1 VTWEAAAA
9 IGEIAGALAV
19 VVSLIYLAA
28 QVRMSNRLARAE
40 ASRMPNGELNSV
52 NTAFGTDPK
61 FRVAIRKVV
70 TGSCREELDADE
82 RILVDY
88 YLISITN
95 IYEQIAREIQE
106 GILSPDMLAD
116 FGGKGLFVLPYYRTS
131 WSLYRENLSSSLINA
146 FERQYELDPAV
157 AAEW

>member
-1 VTWEAAAA
+1 
-9 IGEIAGALAV
+9 
-19 VVSLIYLAA
+19 
-28 QVRMSNRLARAE
+28 
-40 ASRMPNGELNSV
+40 MPSSELNSV
-52 NTAFGTDPK
+52 NTAFGTDPSV
-61 FRVAIRKVV
+61 RAAIRKVFA
-70 TGSCREELDADE
+70 GSCREELDADE

-88 YLISITN
+88 YLISATN

-131 WSLYRENLSSSLINA
+131 WSIYRDHLSSQLVDE
-146 FERQYELDPAV
+146 FERQYELDPEV